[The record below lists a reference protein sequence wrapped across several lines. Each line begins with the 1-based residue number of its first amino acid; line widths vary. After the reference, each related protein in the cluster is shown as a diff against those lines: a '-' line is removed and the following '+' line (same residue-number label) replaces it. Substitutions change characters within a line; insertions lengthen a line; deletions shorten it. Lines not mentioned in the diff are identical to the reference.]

1 MVMLH
6 LNQWDIELSRL
17 LTCPFRSE
25 VLRVRIAGKARRA
38 QLEELL
44 EAAFRVEPGVERLG
58 VFQIAHMLGDKR
70 LRTADESE
78 GAFLLRARRK
88 KHRGDRSSFV
98 ACSFGRAL
106 MTATPIASGAAASS
120 GTAAAS
126 GLALARA
133 SFSGTGAK
141 PRARRIICTAAPAD
155 PAEMMRTTE
164 SS

>member
-17 LTCPFRSE
+17 FTCPFRNE
-25 VLRVRIAGKARRA
+25 VLRVRVAGKARRA

-58 VFQIAHMLGDKR
+58 VFQIAHMLGDER
-70 LRTADESE
+70 IRTADEGE
-78 GAFLLRARRK
+78 GAFLLRTRCK
-88 KHRGDRSSFV
+88 EHRDDRSSFV

-106 MTATPIASGAAASS
+106 MAGGANRL
-120 GTAAAS
+120 G
-126 GLALARA
+126 GRV

-141 PRARRIICTAAPAD
+141 PRARRIICTAAPTE